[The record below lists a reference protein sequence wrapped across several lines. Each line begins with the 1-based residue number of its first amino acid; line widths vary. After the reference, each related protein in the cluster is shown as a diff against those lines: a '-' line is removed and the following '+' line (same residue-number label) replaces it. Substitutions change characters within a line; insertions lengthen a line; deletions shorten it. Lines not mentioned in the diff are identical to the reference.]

1 MNADPSFWT
10 YLDRLVA
17 ESHLV
22 IDRPRGS
29 RHPRYPEVVYPVDYG
44 YLEGT
49 RSMDGGG
56 IDVWRGSAG
65 GAGVQA
71 VICTI
76 DLLKRDAEIKILL
89 DCTGTET
96 QQIVNLTNSGLLRCI
111 LIKRVA
117 PGAAGGD

>member
-1 MNADPSFWT
+1 MNADESFWT

-17 ESHLV
+17 ESRLV

-56 IDVWRGSAG
+56 IDVWRGSARG
-65 GAGVQA
+65 SAVQA

-89 DCTGTET
+89 DCTDTEM

-111 LIKRVA
+111 LVKRDA
-117 PGAAGGD
+117 SGAAGVD